1 MNDKG
6 FQLLAYIT
14 GEKNRVIGGASI
26 ALFEKDEEL
35 RSLLSVDLAKA
46 MKCDVVQ
53 LKNKD
58 YLLIKNR

>member
-14 GEKNRVIGGASI
+14 GEKSRVIGGASI

>member
-1 MNDKG
+1 
-6 FQLLAYIT
+6 
-14 GEKNRVIGGASI
+14 
-26 ALFEKDEEL
+26 
-35 RSLLSVDLAKA
+35 

>member
-14 GEKNRVIGGASI
+14 GEKGRVIGGASI

>member
-14 GEKNRVIGGASI
+14 GEKSRVIGGDSI

>member
-14 GEKNRVIGGASI
+14 GEKSRVIGGASI

-46 MKCDVVQ
+46 MKWM
-53 LKNKD
+53 LYN
-58 YLLIKNR
+58 

>member
-1 MNDKG
+1 M
-6 FQLLAYIT
+6 
-14 GEKNRVIGGASI
+14 IGGASI

-58 YLLIKNR
+58 YLLIKNI